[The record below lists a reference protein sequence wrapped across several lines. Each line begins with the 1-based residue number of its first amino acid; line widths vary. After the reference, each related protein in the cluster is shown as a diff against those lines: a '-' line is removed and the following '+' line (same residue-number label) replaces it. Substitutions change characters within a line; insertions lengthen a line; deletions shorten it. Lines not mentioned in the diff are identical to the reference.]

1 MTNIWTPGGGR
12 VVALAPGP
20 GDLFVVTTV
29 SGRKVLLHPVEQFGH
44 ALKLAEAAAIRMAP
58 VPVTIKVLSLTLT
71 EGQAFGL
78 IPSDLLKDETPE
90 QEAETRQLVVK
101 TLWQLVQNGSE
112 QKVRSDAWR
121 MLKELGEV
129 K

>member
-1 MTNIWTPGGGR
+1 MNIWTPGGGH

-20 GDLFVVTTV
+20 GDLFVLTTV
-29 SGRKVLLHPVEQFGH
+29 AGRKVLLHPVEQFGY
-44 ALKLAEAAAIRMAP
+44 AVKLAEAAAIRMAP
-58 VPVTIKVLSLTLT
+58 VPVTIKVLSLTLA

-78 IPSDLLKDETPE
+78 IPADLGKDETPE

-101 TLWQLVQNGSE
+101 TLWKLVQHGSE
-112 QKVRSDAWR
+112 AKVRSDAWR
-121 MLKELGEV
+121 MLQELGEV